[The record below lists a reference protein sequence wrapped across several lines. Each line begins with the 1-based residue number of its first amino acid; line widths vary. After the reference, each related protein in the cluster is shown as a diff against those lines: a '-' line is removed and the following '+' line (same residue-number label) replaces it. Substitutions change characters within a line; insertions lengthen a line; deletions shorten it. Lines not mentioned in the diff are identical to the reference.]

1 MSMFGKQDA
10 QKLASNLNQAG
21 HKVSPQDVIPT
32 TAETPVPKS
41 PELQEVGAEV
51 IGEDLSHIFGTTMGD
66 IGYGKTKTRMTKSSR
81 FLNMF
86 KNKLMRRKDTD
97 EEVVEK

>member
-1 MSMFGKQDA
+1 MFGKQDA
-10 QKLASNLNQAG
+10 QKLANNLNQAG
-21 HKVSPQDVIPT
+21 HKVTLADVIPA
-32 TAETPVPKS
+32 TAETPIPKT
-41 PELQEVGAEV
+41 PELEEVGAEV

-81 FLNMF
+81 FVNMLR
-86 KNKLMRRKDTD
+86 NKLTRRKNPD